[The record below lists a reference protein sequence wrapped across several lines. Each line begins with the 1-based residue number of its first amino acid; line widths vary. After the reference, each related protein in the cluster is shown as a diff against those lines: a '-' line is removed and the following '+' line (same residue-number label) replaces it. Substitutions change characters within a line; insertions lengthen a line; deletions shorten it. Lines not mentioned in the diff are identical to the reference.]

1 MHRMINQTPFLSD
14 ANLPHP
20 NFWNLEAL
28 FSFCSEH
35 FTVCWRFVQ
44 FSFASYNSD
53 HMFSGK
59 SLKKIKSSFKNYIIR
74 LRALQSDNPPY
85 PVFFNIPCPFQENFL
100 SAMKGLNVNL
110 LINLVNLK
118 SIYKLVDS
126 F

>member
-28 FSFCSEH
+28 FSLCLEH

-44 FSFASYNSD
+44 LSFASYNSD
-53 HMFSGK
+53 HMFSSK
-59 SLKKIKSSFKNYIIR
+59 SYKKIKSSFKNYIIR
-74 LRALQSDNPPY
+74 LRALHSDNPPY
-85 PVFFNIPCPFQENFL
+85 TVLFNIPSPSKENFL
-100 SAMKGLNVNL
+100 SAMKGLNAKL

>member
-1 MHRMINQTPFLSD
+1 MHCMINQTPFLSD

-35 FTVCWRFVQ
+35 FTVCRRFVQ
-44 FSFASYNSD
+44 LSFASYNSD
-53 HMFSGK
+53 HMFSSK
-59 SLKKIKSSFKNYIIR
+59 SFKKIKSSFKSYIIR

-85 PVFFNIPCPFQENFL
+85 LVLFNILCSFQENFL
-100 SAMKGLNVNL
+100 SAMKGLNVKL